1 MAGILLSGP
10 AGAGKSEEARRVMA
24 ESNIPAVVIDFQ
36 AIYAALLLLDRDA
49 ERPLPGTPRERQPFA
64 SPGRVHPPGRN
75 LGGRGPPAI
84 RHRDKLRWRR
94 PTGAELSCRL
104 LGAGGQERIIDPGR
118 EVVTQRLS
126 TGGQLSN
133 QCTQAIQR
141 WYGRL

>member
-49 ERPLPGTPRERQPFA
+49 DGRYPERQGRDSHLLPLAEYTRRAAISGAVDRQLFA
-64 SPGRVHPPGRN
+64 IVTNSDGD
-75 LGGRGPPAI
+75 GP
-84 RHRDKLRWRR
+84 RR
-94 PTGAELSCRL
+94 QTLLQL
-104 LGAGGQERIIDPGR
+104 LGAGGQERIIEPGR

-126 TGGQLSN
+126 TGGQLSI